1 MSTDQ
6 TADIR
11 KPRVKTLKSN
21 AKKREKNFDRAPTI
35 QVKTARGRKLSS
47 TLWLQRQLND
57 PYVAAARDAGYRSRA
72 AFKLLDLNNR
82 FNFLKKGQ
90 TIIDLGAAPGGWSQI
105 CAEYVDSISGQ
116 GKVIAI
122 DIQDMPEIPGVTFFH
137 RDFSDTDVP
146 DLLIKE
152 AGHKVN
158 AVISDMAPFTIGVKS
173 ADQLRIVQLV
183 DLAADFSLKILKKD
197 GIFIAKLFENGIH
210 KELSILLQKYFK
222 SVKHFKPKSS
232 RQDSS
237 EIFVVAEG
245 FKDNFIPEKINLS
258 TSFT

>member
-1 MSTDQ
+1 MNHDNLTDS
-6 TADIR
+6 R
-11 KPRVKTLKSN
+11 KPRIKSLKSDIKQRGN
-21 AKKREKNFDRAPTI
+21 PFGREQTTK
-35 QVKTARGRKLSS
+35 VKTAKGRKLSS

-57 PYVAAARDAGYRSRA
+57 PYVAAARREGYRSRA
-72 AFKLLDLNNR
+72 AFKLLDLNEK

-105 CAEYVDSISGQ
+105 CAEYVDSINGN
-116 GKVIAI
+116 GKVIGI
-122 DIQDMPEIPGVTFFH
+122 DILDMPPIPGVTFFH
-137 RDFSDTDVP
+137 KDFTD
-146 DLLIKE
+146 DDATELLIQT

-173 ADQLRIVQLV
+173 ADQLRIVHLV
-183 DLAADFSLKILKKD
+183 DLAIEFAIKILKQD
-197 GIFIAKLFENGIH
+197 GIFIAKLFENGVH
-210 KELSILLQKYFK
+210 EHLSIILKQNFK

-245 FKDNFIPEKINLS
+245 FLNS
-258 TSFT
+258 